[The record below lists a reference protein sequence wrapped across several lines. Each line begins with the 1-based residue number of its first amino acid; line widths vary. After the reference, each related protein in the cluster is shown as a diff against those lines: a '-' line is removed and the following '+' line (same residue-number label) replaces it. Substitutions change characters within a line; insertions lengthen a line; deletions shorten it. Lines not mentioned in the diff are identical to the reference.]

1 MRKLDNWIDRGFK
14 PILYAIILLMPLTV
28 LAQKQFVAE
37 LIEQDDDNDYKGTY
51 HCINSDV
58 LTPIEKLMSQSNFCE
73 ISDDFMLI
81 PNCASEL
88 FEDGTMPVYEIR
100 INKLYHLFNGD
111 VLDYYAWLKEDYNT
125 PLKVKR
131 FKETDDYKFQK
142 SEMQQDVDCI
152 LGSTF
157 YSIRSISSDEN
168 YDLNSNTFKIQLPN
182 ALNGYDLYLKREDSH
197 FGKFDF
203 KTTSID
209 EDTAYKIETNPC
221 NIIVFVKFTGKT
233 RVHGVSKQTICE
245 PTNVIIADNNSG
257 EIYYEYTPTKDI
269 TNSINEGKKAPQ
281 SSVSEPHEEK
291 GAIFENGDSGVFKH
305 ISEKLKICKHCEKE
319 GIRVKII
326 VHYEVL
332 PDCSIKV
339 LSLNQSTGC
348 DIQDRYIKDVIE
360 SIKVV
365 SPATVD
371 GKPVKTTYRT
381 PIKLYL

>member
-1 MRKLDNWIDRGFK
+1 
-14 PILYAIILLMPLTV
+14 MPLTV

-37 LIEQDDDNDYKGTY
+37 LIEQDSDSDYKGIY
-51 HCINSDV
+51 HCVNSDV

-88 FEDGTMPVYEIR
+88 FEDGTIPVYEIR
-100 INKLYHLFNGD
+100 IDKLYHLFNGD

-131 FKETDDYKFQK
+131 YQESDDYKYQK
-142 SEMQQDVDCI
+142 SEMQQDANCI
-152 LGSTF
+152 LGTT
-157 YSIRSISSDEN
+157 YYLIRSISSEEN

-182 ALNGYDLYLKREDSH
+182 ALIGYDLYLNREDSH
-197 FGKFDF
+197 FGMFDF
-203 KTTSID
+203 KTTPID

-233 RVHGVSKQTICE
+233 QVHGVSNQTICE

-257 EIYYEYTPTKDI
+257 EIYYEYTPTKD
-269 TNSINEGKKAPQ
+269 TACSTKEGKEIGQ
-281 SSVSEPHEEK
+281 SSESKPHEEK
-291 GAIFENGDSGVFKH
+291 GAMFENGDSGVFKH
-305 ISEKLKICKHCEKE
+305 ISENLKICKHCKKE
-319 GIRVKII
+319 GIRVKVI

-332 PDCSIKV
+332 PDCSVKF
-339 LSLNQSTGC
+339 LSFYRNTGC
-348 DIQDRYIKDVIE
+348 EIQDRYIKDVIE
-360 SIKVV
+360 SIKVI

-371 GKPVKTTYRT
+371 GKPVKTSYRV
-381 PIKLYL
+381 PINLYL